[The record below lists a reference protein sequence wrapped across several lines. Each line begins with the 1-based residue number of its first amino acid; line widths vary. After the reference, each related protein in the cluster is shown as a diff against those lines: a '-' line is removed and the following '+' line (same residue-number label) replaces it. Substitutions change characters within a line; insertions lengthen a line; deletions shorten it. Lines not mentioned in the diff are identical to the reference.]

1 MVKDLQI
8 IEETHLGENEITLL
22 HLYFMKKLLFPIM
35 VVTMILA
42 MVGCGSSKQVAYWQN
57 IDSISLAA
65 SKGLYDAKIMPK
77 DELTILVQTTD
88 PLTSEPFNLRSTGQT
103 NSKSQVTNYLVDNDG
118 MINFPIIGKI
128 HVAGLTKTECEDLI
142 KSKIQPYLARTENP
156 LVSVRM
162 SSYRITVIG
171 EVNRPGVIPVAT
183 EKISL
188 VEALAE
194 AGDITIFGKRDNIL
208 LVREDKTGEKHKIR
222 LNMNDANLINSP
234 YYYLQQNDI
243 IYVEPQKMKARNTFF
258 GSNTSIFYSV
268 IGITTSLVSLLI
280 TILR

>member
-1 MVKDLQI
+1 
-8 IEETHLGENEITLL
+8 
-22 HLYFMKKLLFPIM
+22 M
-35 VVTMILA
+35 VVTVILM
-42 MVGCGSSKQVAYWQN
+42 MVGCGSGKQVAYWQN

-65 SKGLYDAKIMPK
+65 SKGLFDAKIMPK

-103 NSKSQVTNYLVDNDG
+103 SSKNQITGYLVDNDG
-118 MINFPIIGKI
+118 MINFPIVGKI

-156 LVSVRM
+156 LVSVRT

-171 EVNRPGVIPVAT
+171 EVNKPGVIPVAT

-194 AGDITIFGKRDNIL
+194 AGDMTVYGKRDNVL
-208 LVREDKTGEKHKIR
+208 LVREDKSGEKHKVR
-222 LNMNDANLINSP
+222 LNMNDANIINSP

-243 IYVEPQKMKARNTFF
+243 VYVEPHKVKARNTFF

-268 IGITTSLVSLLI
+268 IGITTSLASLLI

>member
-1 MVKDLQI
+1 
-8 IEETHLGENEITLL
+8 
-22 HLYFMKKLLFPIM
+22 MKKLLLPIM
-35 VVTMILA
+35 VVTMILM
-42 MVGCGSSKQVAYWQN
+42 MVGCGSSKEVAYWQN

-103 NSKSQVTNYLVDNDG
+103 SSKNQITGYLVDNDG
-118 MINFPIIGKI
+118 MINFPIVGKI

-156 LVSVRM
+156 LVSVRT

-188 VEALAE
+188 IEALAE
-194 AGDITIFGKRDNIL
+194 AGDMTIYGKRDNVL
-208 LVREDKTGEKHKIR
+208 LVREDKSGEKHKVR
-222 LNMNDANLINSP
+222 LNMNDANIINSP

-243 IYVEPQKMKARNTFF
+243 VYVEPHKVKARNTFF

-268 IGITTSLVSLLI
+268 IGITTSLASLLI

>member
-1 MVKDLQI
+1 
-8 IEETHLGENEITLL
+8 
-22 HLYFMKKLLFPIM
+22 MKKLLLPIM
-35 VVTMILA
+35 VVTVILM
-42 MVGCGSSKQVAYWQN
+42 MVGCGSSKEVAYWQN

-103 NSKSQVTNYLVDNDG
+103 SSKNQITGYLVDNDG
-118 MINFPIIGKI
+118 IINFPIVGKI

-156 LVSVRM
+156 LVSVRT

-188 VEALAE
+188 IEALAE
-194 AGDITIFGKRDNIL
+194 AGDMTIYGKRDNVL
-208 LVREDKTGEKHKIR
+208 LVREDKSGEKHKVR
-222 LNMNDANLINSP
+222 LNMNDANIINSP

-243 IYVEPQKMKARNTFF
+243 VYVEPHKVKARNTFF

-280 TILR
+280 TVLR

>member
-1 MVKDLQI
+1 
-8 IEETHLGENEITLL
+8 
-22 HLYFMKKLLFPIM
+22 MKKLLLPIM
-35 VVTMILA
+35 VVTVILM

-57 IDSISLAA
+57 IDSISLTA

-103 NSKSQVTNYLVDNDG
+103 SSKNQITGYLVDNDG
-118 MINFPIIGKI
+118 MINFPIVGKI

-156 LVSVRM
+156 LVSVRT

-188 VEALAE
+188 IEALAE
-194 AGDITIFGKRDNIL
+194 AGDMTIYGKRDNVL
-208 LVREDKTGEKHKIR
+208 LVREDKSGEKHKVR
-222 LNMNDANLINSP
+222 LNMNDANIINSP

-243 IYVEPQKMKARNTFF
+243 VYVEPHKVKARNTFF

-268 IGITTSLVSLLI
+268 IGITTSLASLLI

>member
-1 MVKDLQI
+1 
-8 IEETHLGENEITLL
+8 
-22 HLYFMKKLLFPIM
+22 MKKLLFPIM
-35 VVTMILA
+35 VVTVILM

-65 SKGLYDAKIMPK
+65 SKGLFDAKIMPK

-103 NSKSQVTNYLVDNDG
+103 SSKNQITGYLVDNDG
-118 MINFPIIGKI
+118 MINFPIVGKI

-156 LVSVRM
+156 LVSVRT

-171 EVNRPGVIPVAT
+171 EVNRPGVIPVST

-188 VEALAE
+188 IEALAE
-194 AGDITIFGKRDNIL
+194 AGDMTIYGKRDNVL
-208 LVREDKTGEKHKIR
+208 LVREDKSGEKHKVR
-222 LNMNDANLINSP
+222 LNMNDANIINSP

-243 IYVEPQKMKARNTFF
+243 VYVEPHKVKARNTFF

-280 TILR
+280 TVLR

>member
-1 MVKDLQI
+1 
-8 IEETHLGENEITLL
+8 
-22 HLYFMKKLLFPIM
+22 MKKLLLPIM
-35 VVTMILA
+35 VVTMILM
-42 MVGCGSSKQVAYWQN
+42 MVGCGSSKEVAYWQN

-103 NSKSQVTNYLVDNDG
+103 SSKNQITGYLVDNDG
-118 MINFPIIGKI
+118 MINFPIVGKI

-156 LVSVRM
+156 LVSVRT

-171 EVNRPGVIPVAT
+171 EVNRPGVIPVST

-188 VEALAE
+188 IEALAE
-194 AGDITIFGKRDNIL
+194 AGDMTIYGKRDNVL
-208 LVREDKTGEKHKIR
+208 LVREDKSGEKHKVR
-222 LNMNDANLINSP
+222 LNMNDANIINSP

-243 IYVEPQKMKARNTFF
+243 VYVEPHKVKARNTFF

-280 TILR
+280 TVLR

>member
-1 MVKDLQI
+1 
-8 IEETHLGENEITLL
+8 
-22 HLYFMKKLLFPIM
+22 M
-35 VVTMILA
+35 VVTVILM

-65 SKGLYDAKIMPK
+65 SKGLFDAKIMPK

-103 NSKSQVTNYLVDNDG
+103 SSKNQITGYLVDNDG
-118 MINFPIIGKI
+118 MINFPIVGKI
-128 HVAGLTKTECEDLI
+128 HVVGLTKTECEDLI

-156 LVSVRM
+156 LVSVRT

-171 EVNRPGVIPVAT
+171 EVNRPGVIPVST

-188 VEALAE
+188 IEALAE
-194 AGDITIFGKRDNIL
+194 AGDMTIYGKRDNVL
-208 LVREDKTGEKHKIR
+208 LVREDKSGEKHKVR
-222 LNMNDANLINSP
+222 LNMNDANIINSP

-243 IYVEPQKMKARNTFF
+243 VYVEPHKVKARNTFF

-268 IGITTSLVSLLI
+268 IGITTSLASLLI

>member
-1 MVKDLQI
+1 
-8 IEETHLGENEITLL
+8 
-22 HLYFMKKLLFPIM
+22 M
-35 VVTMILA
+35 VVTVILM
-42 MVGCGSSKQVAYWQN
+42 MVGCGSSKEVAYWQN

-103 NSKSQVTNYLVDNDG
+103 SSKNQITGYLVDNDG
-118 MINFPIIGKI
+118 MINFPIVGKI

-156 LVSVRM
+156 LVSVRT

-188 VEALAE
+188 IEALAE
-194 AGDITIFGKRDNIL
+194 AGDMTIYGKRDNVL
-208 LVREDKTGEKHKIR
+208 LVREDKSGEKHKVR
-222 LNMNDANLINSP
+222 LNMNDANIINSP

-243 IYVEPQKMKARNTFF
+243 VYVEPHKVKARNTFF

>member
-1 MVKDLQI
+1 
-8 IEETHLGENEITLL
+8 
-22 HLYFMKKLLFPIM
+22 MKKLLLPIM
-35 VVTMILA
+35 VVTVILM
-42 MVGCGSSKQVAYWQN
+42 MVGCGSSKEVAYWQN

-65 SKGLYDAKIMPK
+65 SKGLFDAKIMPK

-103 NSKSQVTNYLVDNDG
+103 SSKNQITGYLVDNDG
-118 MINFPIIGKI
+118 MINFPIVGKI

-156 LVSVRM
+156 LVSVRT

-171 EVNRPGVIPVAT
+171 EVNKPGVIPVAT

-194 AGDITIFGKRDNIL
+194 AGDMTIYGKRDNIL
-208 LVREDKTGEKHKIR
+208 LVREDKSGEKHKVR
-222 LNMNDANLINSP
+222 LNMNDANIINSP

-243 IYVEPQKMKARNTFF
+243 VYVEPHKVKARNTFF

-280 TILR
+280 TVLR

>member
-1 MVKDLQI
+1 
-8 IEETHLGENEITLL
+8 
-22 HLYFMKKLLFPIM
+22 MKKLLLPIL
-35 VVTMILA
+35 VVTMILM
-42 MVGCGSSKQVAYWQN
+42 MVGCGSSKEVAYWQN

-103 NSKSQVTNYLVDNDG
+103 SSKNQITGYLVDNDG
-118 MINFPIIGKI
+118 MINFPIVGKI

-156 LVSVRM
+156 LVSVRT

-188 VEALAE
+188 IEALAE
-194 AGDITIFGKRDNIL
+194 AGDMTIYGKRDNVL
-208 LVREDKTGEKHKIR
+208 LVRDCLLYT
-222 LNMNDANLINSP
+222 SP
-234 YYYLQQNDI
+234 SPRD
-243 IYVEPQKMKARNTFF
+243 R
-258 GSNTSIFYSV
+258 
-268 IGITTSLVSLLI
+268 SLS
-280 TILR
+280 RMPSSA

>member
-1 MVKDLQI
+1 
-8 IEETHLGENEITLL
+8 
-22 HLYFMKKLLFPIM
+22 M
-35 VVTMILA
+35 VVTMILM
-42 MVGCGSSKQVAYWQN
+42 MVGCGSSKEVAYWQN

-103 NSKSQVTNYLVDNDG
+103 SSKNQITGYLVDNDG
-118 MINFPIIGKI
+118 MINFPIVGKI

-142 KSKIQPYLARTENP
+142 KGKIQPYLARTENP
-156 LVSVRM
+156 LVSIRT

-188 VEALAE
+188 IEALAE
-194 AGDITIFGKRDNIL
+194 AGDMTIYGKRDNVL
-208 LVREDKTGEKHKIR
+208 LVREDKSGEKHKVR
-222 LNMNDANLINSP
+222 LNMNDANIINSP

-243 IYVEPQKMKARNTFF
+243 VYVEPHKVKARNTFF

-280 TILR
+280 TVLR

>member
-1 MVKDLQI
+1 
-8 IEETHLGENEITLL
+8 
-22 HLYFMKKLLFPIM
+22 M
-35 VVTMILA
+35 VVTMILM
-42 MVGCGSSKQVAYWQN
+42 MVGCGSSKEVAYWQN

-103 NSKSQVTNYLVDNDG
+103 SSKNQITGYLVDNDG
-118 MINFPIIGKI
+118 MINLPIVGKI

-156 LVSVRM
+156 LVSVRT

-188 VEALAE
+188 IEALAE
-194 AGDITIFGKRDNIL
+194 AGDMTIYGKRDNVL
-208 LVREDKTGEKHKIR
+208 LVREDKSGEKHKVR
-222 LNMNDANLINSP
+222 LNMNDANIINSP

-243 IYVEPQKMKARNTFF
+243 VYVEPHKVKARNTFF

-280 TILR
+280 TVLR

>member
-1 MVKDLQI
+1 
-8 IEETHLGENEITLL
+8 
-22 HLYFMKKLLFPIM
+22 M
-35 VVTMILA
+35 VVTVILM

-65 SKGLYDAKIMPK
+65 SKGLFDAKIMPK

-103 NSKSQVTNYLVDNDG
+103 SSKNQITGYLVDNDG
-118 MINFPIIGKI
+118 MINFPIVGKI

-156 LVSVRM
+156 LVSVRT

-171 EVNRPGVIPVAT
+171 EVNKPGVIPVAT

-194 AGDITIFGKRDNIL
+194 AGDMTVYGKRDNVL
-208 LVREDKTGEKHKIR
+208 LVREDKSGEKHKVR
-222 LNMNDANLINSP
+222 LNMNDANIINSP

-243 IYVEPQKMKARNTFF
+243 VYVEPHKVKARNTFF

-280 TILR
+280 TVLR

>member
-1 MVKDLQI
+1 
-8 IEETHLGENEITLL
+8 
-22 HLYFMKKLLFPIM
+22 MKKLLLPIM
-35 VVTMILA
+35 VVTVILM
-42 MVGCGSSKQVAYWQN
+42 MVGCGSSKEVAYWQN

-103 NSKSQVTNYLVDNDG
+103 SSKDQITGYLVDNDG
-118 MINFPIIGKI
+118 MINFPIVGKI

-142 KSKIQPYLARTENP
+142 KSKIQPYLARTEHP
-156 LVSVRM
+156 LISVRT

-188 VEALAE
+188 IEALAE
-194 AGDITIFGKRDNIL
+194 AGDMTIYGKRDNVL
-208 LVREDKTGEKHKIR
+208 LVREDKSGEKHKVR
-222 LNMNDANLINSP
+222 LNMNDANIINSP

-243 IYVEPQKMKARNTFF
+243 VYVEPHKVKARNTFF

-280 TILR
+280 TVLR

>member
-1 MVKDLQI
+1 
-8 IEETHLGENEITLL
+8 
-22 HLYFMKKLLFPIM
+22 M
-35 VVTMILA
+35 VVTMILM
-42 MVGCGSSKQVAYWQN
+42 MVGCGSSKEVAYWQN

-103 NSKSQVTNYLVDNDG
+103 SSKNQITGYLVDNDG
-118 MINFPIIGKI
+118 MINFPIVGKI

-156 LVSVRM
+156 LVSVRT

-194 AGDITIFGKRDNIL
+194 AGDMTIYGKRDNVL
-208 LVREDKTGEKHKIR
+208 LVREDKSGEKHKVR
-222 LNMNDANLINSP
+222 LNMNDANIINSP

-243 IYVEPQKMKARNTFF
+243 VYVEPHKVRARNTFF

>member
-1 MVKDLQI
+1 
-8 IEETHLGENEITLL
+8 
-22 HLYFMKKLLFPIM
+22 MKKLLLPIM
-35 VVTMILA
+35 VVTVILM
-42 MVGCGSSKQVAYWQN
+42 MVGCGSSKEVAYWQN

-103 NSKSQVTNYLVDNDG
+103 SSKNQITGYLVDNDG
-118 MINFPIIGKI
+118 MINFPIVGKI

-156 LVSVRM
+156 LVSVRT

-188 VEALAE
+188 IEALAE
-194 AGDITIFGKRDNIL
+194 AGDMTIYGKRDNVL
-208 LVREDKTGEKHKIR
+208 LVREDKSGEKHKVR
-222 LNMNDANLINSP
+222 LNMNDANIINSP

-243 IYVEPQKMKARNTFF
+243 VYVEPHKVKARNTFF

-280 TILR
+280 TVLR

>member
-1 MVKDLQI
+1 
-8 IEETHLGENEITLL
+8 
-22 HLYFMKKLLFPIM
+22 MKKLLLPIM
-35 VVTMILA
+35 VVTVILM

-65 SKGLYDAKIMPK
+65 SKGLFDAKIMPK

-88 PLTSEPFNLRSTGQT
+88 PLTSEPFNLRSTGQVNT
-103 NSKSQVTNYLVDNDG
+103 KNQITGYLVDNDG
-118 MINFPIIGKI
+118 IINFPIVGKI

-156 LVSVRM
+156 LVSVRT

-171 EVNRPGVIPVAT
+171 EVNKPGVIPVTT

-194 AGDITIFGKRDNIL
+194 AGDMTVYGKRDNIL
-208 LVREDKTGEKHKIR
+208 LVREDKSGEKHKVR
-222 LNMNDANLINSP
+222 LNMNDANIINSP

-243 IYVEPQKMKARNTFF
+243 VYVEPHKVKARNTFF

-268 IGITTSLVSLLI
+268 IGITTSLASLLI

>member
-1 MVKDLQI
+1 
-8 IEETHLGENEITLL
+8 
-22 HLYFMKKLLFPIM
+22 MKKLLLPIM
-35 VVTMILA
+35 VVTMILM
-42 MVGCGSSKQVAYWQN
+42 MVGCGSSKEVAYWQN

-103 NSKSQVTNYLVDNDG
+103 SSKNQITGYLVDNDG
-118 MINFPIIGKI
+118 IINFPIVGKI

-156 LVSVRM
+156 LVSVRT

-171 EVNRPGVIPVAT
+171 EVNRPGVIPVST

-188 VEALAE
+188 IEALAE
-194 AGDITIFGKRDNIL
+194 AGDMTIYGKRDNVL
-208 LVREDKTGEKHKIR
+208 LVREDKSGEKHKVR
-222 LNMNDANLINSP
+222 LNMNDANIINSP

-243 IYVEPQKMKARNTFF
+243 VYVEPHKVKARNTFF

>member
-1 MVKDLQI
+1 
-8 IEETHLGENEITLL
+8 
-22 HLYFMKKLLFPIM
+22 M
-35 VVTMILA
+35 VVTVILM

-65 SKGLYDAKIMPK
+65 SKGLFDAKIMPK

-103 NSKSQVTNYLVDNDG
+103 SSKNQITGYLVDNDG
-118 MINFPIIGKI
+118 MINFPIVGKI

-156 LVSVRM
+156 LVSVRT

-171 EVNRPGVIPVAT
+171 EVNRPGVIPVST

-188 VEALAE
+188 IEALAE
-194 AGDITIFGKRDNIL
+194 AGDMTIYGKRDNVL
-208 LVREDKTGEKHKIR
+208 LVREDKSGEKHKVR
-222 LNMNDANLINSP
+222 LNMNDANIINSP

-243 IYVEPQKMKARNTFF
+243 VYVEPHKVKARNTFF

-268 IGITTSLVSLLI
+268 IGITTSLASLLI

>member
-1 MVKDLQI
+1 
-8 IEETHLGENEITLL
+8 
-22 HLYFMKKLLFPIM
+22 M
-35 VVTMILA
+35 VVTVILM

-65 SKGLYDAKIMPK
+65 SKGLFDAKIMPK

-103 NSKSQVTNYLVDNDG
+103 SSKNQITGYLVDNDG
-118 MINFPIIGKI
+118 MINFPIVGKI
-128 HVAGLTKTECEDLI
+128 YVAGLTKTECEDLI

-156 LVSVRM
+156 LVSVRT

-171 EVNRPGVIPVAT
+171 EVNRPGVIPVST

-188 VEALAE
+188 IEALAE
-194 AGDITIFGKRDNIL
+194 AGDMTIYGKRDNVL
-208 LVREDKTGEKHKIR
+208 LVREDKSGEKHKVR
-222 LNMNDANLINSP
+222 LNMNDANIINSP

-243 IYVEPQKMKARNTFF
+243 VYVEPHKVKARNTFF

-268 IGITTSLVSLLI
+268 IGITTSLASLLI

>member
-1 MVKDLQI
+1 
-8 IEETHLGENEITLL
+8 
-22 HLYFMKKLLFPIM
+22 MKKLLFPIM
-35 VVTMILA
+35 VVTMILM
-42 MVGCGSSKQVAYWQN
+42 MVGCGSSKEVAYWQN

-103 NSKSQVTNYLVDNDG
+103 SSKNQITGYLVDNDG
-118 MINFPIIGKI
+118 IINFPIVGKI

-156 LVSVRM
+156 LVSVRT

-171 EVNRPGVIPVAT
+171 EVNRPGVIPVST

-188 VEALAE
+188 IEALAE
-194 AGDITIFGKRDNIL
+194 AGDMTIYGKRDNVL
-208 LVREDKTGEKHKIR
+208 LVREDKSGEKHKVR
-222 LNMNDANLINSP
+222 LNMNDANIINSP

-243 IYVEPQKMKARNTFF
+243 VYVEPHKVKARNTFF

-280 TILR
+280 TVLR

>member
-1 MVKDLQI
+1 
-8 IEETHLGENEITLL
+8 
-22 HLYFMKKLLFPIM
+22 MKKLLFPIM
-35 VVTMILA
+35 VVTVILM

-65 SKGLYDAKIMPK
+65 SKGLFDAKIMPK

-103 NSKSQVTNYLVDNDG
+103 SSKNQITGYLVDNDG
-118 MINFPIIGKI
+118 MINFPIVGKI

-156 LVSVRM
+156 LVSVRT

-171 EVNRPGVIPVAT
+171 EVNKPGVIPVAT

-188 VEALAE
+188 IEALAE
-194 AGDITIFGKRDNIL
+194 AGDMTIYGKRDNVL
-208 LVREDKTGEKHKIR
+208 LVREDKSGEKHKVR
-222 LNMNDANLINSP
+222 LNMNDANIINSP

-243 IYVEPQKMKARNTFF
+243 VYVEPHKVKARNTFF

-280 TILR
+280 TVLR

>member
-1 MVKDLQI
+1 
-8 IEETHLGENEITLL
+8 
-22 HLYFMKKLLFPIM
+22 M
-35 VVTMILA
+35 VVTVILM

-65 SKGLYDAKIMPK
+65 SKGLFDAKIMPK

-103 NSKSQVTNYLVDNDG
+103 SSKNQITGYLVDNDG
-118 MINFPIIGKI
+118 MINFPIVGKI

-156 LVSVRM
+156 LVSVRT

-171 EVNRPGVIPVAT
+171 EVNRPGVIPVST

-188 VEALAE
+188 IEALAE
-194 AGDITIFGKRDNIL
+194 AGDMTIYGKRDNVL
-208 LVREDKTGEKHKIR
+208 LVREDKSGEKHKVR
-222 LNMNDANLINSP
+222 LNMNDANIINSP

-243 IYVEPQKMKARNTFF
+243 VYVEPHKVKARNTFF

-280 TILR
+280 TVLR

>member
-1 MVKDLQI
+1 
-8 IEETHLGENEITLL
+8 
-22 HLYFMKKLLFPIM
+22 M
-35 VVTMILA
+35 VVTVILM
-42 MVGCGSSKQVAYWQN
+42 MVGCGSSKEVAYWQN

-103 NSKSQVTNYLVDNDG
+103 SNKDQITGYLVDNDG
-118 MINFPIIGKI
+118 MINFPIVGKI

-156 LVSVRM
+156 LVSVRT

-171 EVNRPGVIPVAT
+171 EVNRPGVIPVST

-188 VEALAE
+188 IEALAE
-194 AGDITIFGKRDNIL
+194 AGDMTIYGKRDNVL
-208 LVREDKTGEKHKIR
+208 LVREDKSGEKHKVR
-222 LNMNDANLINSP
+222 LNMNDANIINSP

-243 IYVEPQKMKARNTFF
+243 VYVEPHKVKARNTFF

-280 TILR
+280 TVLR

>member
-1 MVKDLQI
+1 
-8 IEETHLGENEITLL
+8 
-22 HLYFMKKLLFPIM
+22 M
-35 VVTMILA
+35 VVTVILM

-103 NSKSQVTNYLVDNDG
+103 SSKNQITGYLVDNDG
-118 MINFPIIGKI
+118 MINFPIVGKI

-156 LVSVRM
+156 LVSVRT

-171 EVNRPGVIPVAT
+171 EVNRPGVIPVST

-188 VEALAE
+188 IEALAE
-194 AGDITIFGKRDNIL
+194 AGDMTIYGKRDNVL
-208 LVREDKTGEKHKIR
+208 LVREDKSGEKHKVR
-222 LNMNDANLINSP
+222 LNMNDANIINSP

-243 IYVEPQKMKARNTFF
+243 VYVEPHKVKARNTFF

-268 IGITTSLVSLLI
+268 IGITTSLASLLI

>member
-1 MVKDLQI
+1 
-8 IEETHLGENEITLL
+8 
-22 HLYFMKKLLFPIM
+22 MKKLLLPIM
-35 VVTMILA
+35 VVTMILM

-77 DELTILVQTTD
+77 DELTIRVQTTD

-103 NSKSQVTNYLVDNDG
+103 SSKNQITGYLVDNDG
-118 MINFPIIGKI
+118 MINLPIVGKI

-156 LVSVRM
+156 LVSVRT

-171 EVNRPGVIPVAT
+171 EVNRPGVIPVST

-188 VEALAE
+188 IEALAE
-194 AGDITIFGKRDNIL
+194 AGDMTIYGKRDNVL
-208 LVREDKTGEKHKIR
+208 LVREDKSGEKHKVR
-222 LNMNDANLINSP
+222 LNMNDANIINSP

-243 IYVEPQKMKARNTFF
+243 VYVEPHKVKARNTFF

-280 TILR
+280 TVLR

>member
-1 MVKDLQI
+1 
-8 IEETHLGENEITLL
+8 
-22 HLYFMKKLLFPIM
+22 M
-35 VVTMILA
+35 VVTVILM

-65 SKGLYDAKIMPK
+65 SKGLFDAKIMPK

-103 NSKSQVTNYLVDNDG
+103 SSKNQITGYLVDNDG
-118 MINFPIIGKI
+118 MINFPIVGKI

-156 LVSVRM
+156 LVSVRT

-188 VEALAE
+188 IEALAE
-194 AGDITIFGKRDNIL
+194 AGDMTIYGKRDNVL
-208 LVREDKTGEKHKIR
+208 LVREDKSGEKHKVR
-222 LNMNDANLINSP
+222 LNMNDANIINSP

-243 IYVEPQKMKARNTFF
+243 VYVEPHKVKARNTFF

-268 IGITTSLVSLLI
+268 IGITTSLASLLI

>member
-1 MVKDLQI
+1 
-8 IEETHLGENEITLL
+8 
-22 HLYFMKKLLFPIM
+22 MKKLLLPIM
-35 VVTMILA
+35 VVTVILM
-42 MVGCGSSKQVAYWQN
+42 MVGCGSSKEVAYWQN

-103 NSKSQVTNYLVDNDG
+103 SSKNQITGYLVDNDG
-118 MINFPIIGKI
+118 MINFPIVGKI

-156 LVSVRM
+156 LVSVRT

-188 VEALAE
+188 IEALAE
-194 AGDITIFGKRDNIL
+194 AGDMTIYGKRDNVL
-208 LVREDKTGEKHKIR
+208 LVREDKSGEKHKVR
-222 LNMNDANLINSP
+222 LNMNDANIINSP

-243 IYVEPQKMKARNTFF
+243 VYVEPHKVKARNTFF

-268 IGITTSLVSLLI
+268 IGITTSLASLLI

>member
-1 MVKDLQI
+1 
-8 IEETHLGENEITLL
+8 
-22 HLYFMKKLLFPIM
+22 M
-35 VVTMILA
+35 VVTVILM

-65 SKGLYDAKIMPK
+65 SKGLFDAKIMPK

-103 NSKSQVTNYLVDNDG
+103 SSKNQITGYLVDNDG
-118 MINFPIIGKI
+118 MINFPIVGKI

-156 LVSVRM
+156 HVSVRT

-171 EVNRPGVIPVAT
+171 EVNRPGVIPVST

-194 AGDITIFGKRDNIL
+194 AGDMTIYGKRDNIL
-208 LVREDKTGEKHKIR
+208 LVREDKSGEKHKVR
-222 LNMNDANLINSP
+222 LNMNDANIINSP

-243 IYVEPQKMKARNTFF
+243 VYVEPHKVKARNTFF

-280 TILR
+280 TVLR

>member
-1 MVKDLQI
+1 
-8 IEETHLGENEITLL
+8 
-22 HLYFMKKLLFPIM
+22 MKKLLFPIM
-35 VVTMILA
+35 VVTVILM

-65 SKGLYDAKIMPK
+65 SKGLFDAKIMPK

-103 NSKSQVTNYLVDNDG
+103 SSKNQITGYLVDNDG
-118 MINFPIIGKI
+118 MINFPIVGKI

-156 LVSVRM
+156 LVSVRT

-171 EVNRPGVIPVAT
+171 EVNKPGVIPVAT

-188 VEALAE
+188 IEALAE
-194 AGDITIFGKRDNIL
+194 AGDMTIYGKRDNVL
-208 LVREDKTGEKHKIR
+208 LVREDKSGEKHKVR
-222 LNMNDANLINSP
+222 LNMNDANIINSP

-243 IYVEPQKMKARNTFF
+243 VYVEPHKVKARNTFF

-268 IGITTSLVSLLI
+268 IGITTSLASLLI

>member
-1 MVKDLQI
+1 
-8 IEETHLGENEITLL
+8 
-22 HLYFMKKLLFPIM
+22 M
-35 VVTMILA
+35 VVTVILM
-42 MVGCGSSKQVAYWQN
+42 MVGCGSSKEVAYWQN

-65 SKGLYDAKIMPK
+65 SKGLFDAKIMPK

-103 NSKSQVTNYLVDNDG
+103 SSKNQITGYLVDNDG
-118 MINFPIIGKI
+118 MINFPIVGKI

-156 LVSVRM
+156 LVSVRT

-188 VEALAE
+188 IEALAE
-194 AGDITIFGKRDNIL
+194 AGDMTIYGKRDNVL
-208 LVREDKTGEKHKIR
+208 LVREDKSGEKHKVR
-222 LNMNDANLINSP
+222 LNMNDANIINSP

-243 IYVEPQKMKARNTFF
+243 VYVEPHKVKARNTFF

-268 IGITTSLVSLLI
+268 IGITTSLASLLI

>member
-1 MVKDLQI
+1 
-8 IEETHLGENEITLL
+8 
-22 HLYFMKKLLFPIM
+22 MKKLLLPIM
-35 VVTMILA
+35 VVTMILM
-42 MVGCGSSKQVAYWQN
+42 MVGCGSSKEVAYWQN

-103 NSKSQVTNYLVDNDG
+103 SSKNQITGYLVDNDG
-118 MINFPIIGKI
+118 MINLPIVGKI

-156 LVSVRM
+156 LVSVRT

-188 VEALAE
+188 IEALAE
-194 AGDITIFGKRDNIL
+194 AGDMTIYGKRDNVL
-208 LVREDKTGEKHKIR
+208 LVREDKSGEKHKVR
-222 LNMNDANLINSP
+222 LNMNDANIINSP

-243 IYVEPQKMKARNTFF
+243 VYVEPHKVKARNTFF